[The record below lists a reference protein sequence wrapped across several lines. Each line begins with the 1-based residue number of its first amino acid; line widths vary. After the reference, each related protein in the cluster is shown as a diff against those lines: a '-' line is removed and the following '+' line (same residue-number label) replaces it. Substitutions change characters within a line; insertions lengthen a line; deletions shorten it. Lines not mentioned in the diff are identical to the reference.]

1 MCAGKFQILFLSI
14 ATVAISRASL
24 SAQEAVAVS
33 APSARTETDSIP
45 TANKPLPQ
53 NSPVA
58 DQKPTSAAPANS
70 SIVKTDWTIA
80 PENSAQGDRKPAQDK
95 VMAAAA
101 APSKSQPIPAT
112 VIVLLPTQN
121 SKSKA
126 PAAETVSSGAQKPT
140 LTSAPPVSEITQ
152 VDWSAESRSAN
163 SHKTIRPGFDFRADC
178 CPFVLWNPDAHG
190 EFCPDEIIDRS
201 PIGSCSDLAGTV
213 AEDTAGRVFLASL
226 TPEATGGLDPV
237 DLAALKQLQ
246 PQGHVADFSAGSY
259 LTDLNQLLQGESS
272 WIFGNEQL
280 LDLVPNEGSDST
292 AGYLEDLNAL
302 VRSQARPASA
312 RAQYRRTVASQDT
325 APPVLMLPPQKTPG
339 ERYNAI
345 TPDPVCEAVGGHGVS
360 SLFQPM
366 SSIQVAGL
374 STAPPDIDPKAEE
387 GESTELDRPD
397 NLACVYMENSTPVY
411 YFPPTRFGVCRPSR
425 NTHTLHHNPLYYED
439 PNLERCGQGHGCLT
453 TAVSAVHF
461 GTAIAF
467 TPYLTAATC
476 PNMCVCAL
484 PDCPTCHSFGH
495 DAYCPGWSWKGAAAQ
510 AAAVTGLYFVI
521 P

>member
-1 MCAGKFQILFLSI
+1 MCAGKFRILLWSI
-14 ATVAISRASL
+14 A
-24 SAQEAVAVS
+24 AVS
-33 APSARTETDSIP
+33 ISDGCVSAADAATVSTATAKTETVSIP

-53 NSPVA
+53 NSAVA
-58 DQKPTSAAPANS
+58 DQKPTSAAPAIS
-70 SIVKTDWTIA
+70 SVVKTNWTIA
-80 PENSAQGDRKPAQDK
+80 PKDSALGDRKPAQCSLI
-95 VMAAAA
+95 A
-101 APSKSQPIPAT
+101 APTSSNPEPVPAT
-112 VIVLLPTQN
+112 VIVDLPKPTAN
-121 SKSKA
+121 PPS
-126 PAAETVSSGAQKPT
+126 AELFRSGVQKPT
-140 LTSAPPVSEITQ
+140 LDSAPPVSEITQ
-152 VDWSAESRSAN
+152 VQWSAESRSAN
-163 SHKTIRPGFDFRADC
+163 SHKTIQPGFDFRADC

-190 EFCPDEIIDRS
+190 EYCSDAIIDRS
-201 PIGSCSDLAGTV
+201 PIGSCSDLTGTF

-226 TPEATGGLDPV
+226 TPEATGGLDPS

-246 PQGHVADFSAGSY
+246 PLSNGGEFSAGSY

-280 LDLVPNEGSDST
+280 LDLAPEEGSGTT

-302 VRSQARPASA
+302 VRSQASSESGH
-312 RAQYRRTVASQDT
+312 AQYRRTVASQDT
-325 APPVLMLPPQKTPG
+325 APPEPMLPPQKTPG
-339 ERYNAI
+339 ERYRAI
-345 TPDPVCEAVGGHGVS
+345 APDPACDAVGVRGIS
-360 SLFQPM
+360 FLFQPM

-374 STAPPDIDPKAEE
+374 STSPPEIDPTAEE
-387 GESTELDRPD
+387 GESTELDRPE
-397 NLACVYMENSTPVY
+397 NQACVYMENATPVY

-425 NTHTLHHNPLYYED
+425 NTHALHHNPLYYED

-476 PNMCVCAL
+476 PNTCVCAL